1 MTSETGFARLELA
14 RWRQFERVDVELH
27 PRLTV
32 LTGANGAGKSTLL
45 NVFSRHFGF
54 ATPLLATPKRFRGG
68 YRYLTDLIMSVARQA
83 QNESTQAAEE
93 IGRLV
98 YRDGGEAKIQ
108 VPPPASPQ
116 YNLTIVNQHAVP
128 GLSIGS
134 HRPVTVYQRV
144 ENIPTQAMRPPQAF
158 SNYNQEVIRRYQNG
172 HSQFSPMYRMK
183 ESLISMATFGAG
195 NAYVQKDDEVLG
207 AFRGFVKILRIVLPK
222 SLGFEDIAIRTP
234 DVVMTTSS
242 GEFML
247 DAASGGIATLID
259 LAWQLFLFSLN
270 NAHFVVTIDE
280 PENHLHPSMQRSLMG
295 SLLEAFPMAQ
305 FIVATHSPFIVSAV
319 RDSGVYVLRYE
330 ETQAGA
336 DDLAPSRRVSS
347 LALDNVNKA
356 GTASE
361 ILRDVLGVRATM
373 PEWVEQGLEEIVH
386 RYRDKAITAET
397 LGELRSE
404 LAQFGYSELYPDALS
419 ALTSSLYD

>member
-1 MTSETGFARLELA
+1 MAHEMGFARLQLA
-14 RWRQFERVDVELH
+14 RWRQFESVDLELH

-45 NVFSRHFGF
+45 NIFSRHFGF
-54 ATPLLATPKRFRGG
+54 STPLLATPKRFRGG
-68 YRYLTDLIMSVARQA
+68 YRYWTDLIMSAALQA
-83 QNESTQAAEE
+83 QNDSTQAAEE

-98 YRDGGEAKIQ
+98 YSDGGEAKIHL
-108 VPPPASPQ
+108 PPPTANAQ
-116 YNLTIVNQHAVP
+116 YNLSLVNQRAVP
-128 GLSIGS
+128 GLSVGS

-144 ENIPTQAMRPPQAF
+144 ENIPTQAMRPPQAYA
-158 SNYNQEVIRRYQNG
+158 NYNQEVLRRYQNS
-172 HSQFSPMYRMK
+172 HSSFSPMYRMK

-195 NAYVQKDDEVLG
+195 NEFVQKDSEVLE
-207 AFRGFVKILRIVLPK
+207 AFRGFVRILRIVLPR
-222 SLGFEDIAIRTP
+222 SLGFQDIAIRTP

-247 DAASGGIATLID
+247 DAASGGITTLID
-259 LAWQLFLFSLN
+259 LAWQIFLFSLTN
-270 NAHFVVTIDE
+270 SDFVVTIDE
-280 PENHLHPSMQRSLMG
+280 PENHLHPSMQRSLMA

-319 RDSGVYVLRYE
+319 RDSRVYVLRYDE
-330 ETQAGA
+330 AEASN
-336 DDLAPSRRVSS
+336 DDLSSTRRVSS

-373 PEWVEQGLEEIVH
+373 PEWVERSLGEIVN
-386 RYRDKAITAET
+386 RYRDEAITPATLERLRAE
-397 LGELRSE
+397 LKE
-404 LAQFGYSELYPDALS
+404 FGYSELYPEALS
-419 ALTSSLYD
+419 ALTSAL